1 MLCIEAEV
9 ENNNALT
16 AEQKEI
22 ENKDPDELMEKEEF
36 GLLDSK
42 HCPNLVAVKYLKTLM
57 YYHWCVLK

>member
-22 ENKDPDELMEKEEF
+22 ENKDLELMEKEEF
-36 GLLDSK
+36 D
-42 HCPNLVAVKYLKTLM
+42 C
-57 YYHWCVLK
+57 